1 MFRFTSILAAVA
13 TLQLLAVALSPDA
26 RYALSVRHNQLP
38 VGGSPQLYGR
48 QNDASNAR
56 RPTVIESTAVSDVT
70 VTVPGKTSSPVVT
83 VKTITS
89 SKTGSH
95 AAAAPTQSQLE
106 ATTTTSGASSSQAA
120 TSSSQTAVSTSSAGG
135 KNKRVSN
142 VAIGG
147 IIAGACIGIGIISS
161 IIWFTFR
168 RLKRRGNTDPSYGFG
183 FGKEKH
189 RPVAAVTMNGYDPNA
204 PPVVTRE
211 VSHGSGSGSGD
222 SLSRWHGAATEPT
235 LQQPVAQAPLGFD
248 FGFDGQPVAP
258 PYRPSGRGSS
268 HVEPGGTVVGGLP
281 RSYYPGR
288 EGSGHYVA
296 VALGS
301 PTSTPPLESS
311 TPSRW
316 SQDNT
321 KDHATP
327 TQNPSKW
334 SLVWDKVRWGGGK
347 RSSGSSTSPLRTTN
361 F

>member
-26 RYALSVRHNQLP
+26 RYALSVRHNQLS

-48 QNDASNAR
+48 QDGASNA
-56 RPTVIESTAVSDVT
+56 PTVDSVVTKSTVLDLT
-70 VTVPGKTSSPVVT
+70 VTVSGRTRSLVVT
-83 VKTITS
+83 RKTITLS
-89 SKTGSH
+89 NAGGH
-95 AAAAPTQSQLE
+95 ASTTPTQSQSE
-106 ATTTTSGASSSQAA
+106 ATTTGGAFSNQVAA
-120 TSSSQTAVSTSSAGG
+120 SPSQTASTSSAGG

-147 IIAGACIGIGIISS
+147 IIAGVCIGIGIVSS

-189 RPVAAVTMNGYDPNA
+189 RSVAAVTRNGYDPNA

-211 VSHGSGSGSGD
+211 VSHGSGSGSGG
-222 SLSRWHGAATEPT
+222 SLSRWHGATEPT
-235 LQQPVAQAPLGFD
+235 LAQPAAQAPPLGFD
-248 FGFDGQPVAP
+248 FGFDDQPVTP
-258 PYRPSGRGSS
+258 PYRPSGRGSG
-268 HVEPGGTVVGGLP
+268 HVEPGETVIGGLP

-301 PTSTPPLESS
+301 PTSSPPLECT
-311 TPSRW
+311 TPSKE
-316 SQDNT
+316 SQDNAE
-321 KDHATP
+321 DRAVP
-327 TQNPSKW
+327 TQSPSKW
-334 SLVWDKVRWGGGK
+334 SLLWDKVRWGGGK
-347 RSSGSSTSPLRTTN
+347 RSSGSSTTPLRTTN